1 MRILAILRPPAGSD
15 PRDAVA
21 QHAHQEMQ
29 ALWDLYRTGV
39 VREMY
44 SPGGLGAILI
54 LEAESLEDADRH
66 LASLPLLTN
75 QIMSLELTELHPFSA
90 LQMLFRTETVKRAHP
105 TSARGSELAS

>member
-1 MRILAILRPPAGSD
+1 MSTNACAIGRTPPAC
-15 PRDAVA
+15 RATEKVA
-21 QHAHQEMQ
+21 
-29 ALWDLYRTGV
+29 G
-39 VREMY
+39 

-54 LEAESLEDADRH
+54 LETESLEDADRH

-90 LQMLFRTETVKRAHP
+90 LQMLFRTETVQRAHP